1 MTSRHL
7 RYLVG
12 YRVSQLL
19 MLIYQQ
25 KKVMVMAAPPS
36 PYVVGREF
44 VRQYYTLLNQ
54 APMHLH
60 RFYNEN
66 SSFVHGGLDTPNRE
80 TKPVI
85 GQRQIHHRI
94 QQLDFND
101 CHAKIRQVDSQST
114 LGNGVVVQVTGELSN
129 NGEMMR
135 RFTQTFV
142 LAQQSPKKYYVHN
155 DIFRYQDEMV
165 NDEESDAGLKDED
178 ASDTSSQGARTQGA
192 PAIANFYQNTV
203 ISEEIEKPQ
212 RPKPKVEPVEEKQ
225 QQQQPETPVKE
236 ITEAVP
242 AEQANKGPKTYATL
256 VKSGN
261 QVGSPYPNMM
271 NAAAQVLPVVD
282 VASYPPIQARPPS
295 GQQQLQQS
303 GKPAAKP
310 QQSPPN
316 QQSPPKPKGKP
327 IEERKEPVEG
337 EKRRLSGSGGFPPTA
352 TYPDSQQIFVGNVPI
367 SASEQDI
374 KEIFSKYGTVVDLR
388 LNSKAPAKGQPGKIF
403 PKYGFVIF
411 SDPAAVKL
419 CLQSK
424 PITMPL
430 EPSHVLNIEEKRN
443 KFRSDERPSGSFR
456 GGMGRGG
463 SMGPGG
469 PLGMRRSND
478 GGGRGGRGGSRGG
491 GGGGLG
497 GLDAKGG
504 FKNGGGGVNASPI
517 FRFFQW
523 MFRSMLAAQEKTVPQ
538 EEGKMVGE
546 EQKQVNGLNLAS
558 VEKVSKLP
566 VVEALSGAYEMVK
579 GSSGVANW
587 TLTTAEHTVASLGSL
602 AATSLP
608 QGPIGAVDRTLC
620 SGLAV
625 IEQKVPIIKEQPA
638 EIYGQAME
646 KVGAVKSYGW
656 NKANDMLSTKW
667 GAIALGGFDT
677 TADLINKY
685 LDLYLPAQEGEPETP
700 VSDVEVDKVSHSL
713 QTMGQISNKVRSRT
727 YRAVVQQMQG
737 LKTQSESSINHVND
751 LLNLSEKQEEA
762 RRLAQNLSAF
772 LASVPAK
779 MEHLMPEKLVAQVKQ
794 AQGYAQK
801 MYEGLMTCT
810 LRDVT
815 DSVREQ
821 AAKIKTVL
829 QEVSTYTGQVVET
842 FLVKSKEIADAQ
854 SAVVTS
860 E

>member
-1 MTSRHL
+1 
-7 RYLVG
+7 
-12 YRVSQLL
+12 
-19 MLIYQQ
+19 
-25 KKVMVMAAPPS
+25 
-36 PYVVGREF
+36 
-44 VRQYYTLLNQ
+44 
-54 APMHLH
+54 MH
-60 RFYNEN
+60 
-66 SSFVHGGLDTPNRE
+66 
-80 TKPVI
+80 
-85 GQRQIHHRI
+85 
-94 QQLDFND
+94 
-101 CHAKIRQVDSQST
+101 
-114 LGNGVVVQVTGELSN
+114 
-129 NGEMMR
+129 
-135 RFTQTFV
+135 
-142 LAQQSPKKYYVHN
+142 
-155 DIFRYQDEMV
+155 
-165 NDEESDAGLKDED
+165 
-178 ASDTSSQGARTQGA
+178 RTQ
-192 PAIANFYQNTV
+192 
-203 ISEEIEKPQ
+203 E
-212 RPKPKVEPVEEKQ
+212 
-225 QQQQPETPVKE
+225 
-236 ITEAVP
+236 
-242 AEQANKGPKTYATL
+242 
-256 VKSGN
+256 
-261 QVGSPYPNMM
+261 SPLLICDFM
-271 NAAAQVLPVVD
+271 
-282 VASYPPIQARPPS
+282 
-295 GQQQLQQS
+295 
-303 GKPAAKP
+303 
-310 QQSPPN
+310 
-316 QQSPPKPKGKP
+316 
-327 IEERKEPVEG
+327 
-337 EKRRLSGSGGFPPTA
+337 
-352 TYPDSQQIFVGNVPI
+352 
-367 SASEQDI
+367 
-374 KEIFSKYGTVVDLR
+374 
-388 LNSKAPAKGQPGKIF
+388 
-403 PKYGFVIF
+403 
-411 SDPAAVKL
+411 
-419 CLQSK
+419 
-424 PITMPL
+424 
-430 EPSHVLNIEEKRN
+430 
-443 KFRSDERPSGSFR
+443 
-456 GGMGRGG
+456 
-463 SMGPGG
+463 
-469 PLGMRRSND
+469 
-478 GGGRGGRGGSRGG
+478 
-491 GGGGLG
+491 
-497 GLDAKGG
+497 
-504 FKNGGGGVNASPI
+504 
-517 FRFFQW
+517 

-751 LLNLSEKQEEA
+751 LLNLIPKKSEKQEEA